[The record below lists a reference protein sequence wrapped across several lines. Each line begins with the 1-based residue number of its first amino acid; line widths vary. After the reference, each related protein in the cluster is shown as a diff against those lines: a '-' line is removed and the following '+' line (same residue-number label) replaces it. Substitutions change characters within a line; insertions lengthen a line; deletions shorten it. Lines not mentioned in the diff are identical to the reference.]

1 MIANNDLEAA
11 CEKLLL
17 MTSVDKIYNDQLL
30 LIKRKIQT
38 IKSEDRIEILTNE
51 RKDVGYSTI
60 SYNLLEI
67 TNSL

>member
-17 MTSVDKIYNDQLL
+17 MTSGDKIYNDQLL

-51 RKDVGYSTI
+51 QKDVGYSTI